1 MNSKITRALS
11 DTHAGDIETYFNEV
25 DKIIQLNDSIHDNKI

>member
-11 DTHAGDIETYFNEV
+11 DTHAGDIETYFNNTL
-25 DKIIQLNDSIHDNKI
+25 KLCQKQAIIENNST